1 MKIIVCLDDY
11 GGMLFNHRR
20 QSRDRVLIEDVISDL
35 SDKKIYILEYSKL
48 LFEMHEGKYEI
59 VDDFL
64 NVDGEDAVCFVENV
78 DVKPFIDKIN
88 VVTVYNWNRVYPR
101 DFVFDVDLQ
110 KLGFTMVSSNEFEGY
125 SHENIR
131 KEVYER

>member
-1 MKIIVCLDDY
+1 MTAIVCIDDR
-11 GGMLFNHRR
+11 GGMLFNKRR

-78 DVKPFIDKIN
+78 DITPYKNKIN
-88 VVTVYNWNRVYPR
+88 KLVIYKWNRVYPA
-101 DFVFDVDLQ
+101 DFYFPLDLKDY
-110 KLGFTMVSSNEFEGY
+110 KLTQTAEFAGS
-125 SHENIR
+125 SHENVTR
-131 KEVYER
+131 EVYEL